1 MACLTNYTDLM
12 PSLLDFCGVESPVTE
27 GKSLRPLMEG
37 KVTGSGKEWQQ
48 RVVIT
53 DTQRLPHPIKWRF
66 SAVMQGDWR
75 LIRGK
80 ELYDLSSD
88 PGQRKDIA
96 AQHPEVVAKLRAE
109 YDTWWQQCSLEFTT
123 PHRCT
128 SAPRNARRCI

>member
-1 MACLTNYTDLM
+1 MRVATGCRFFLRYPAGGISEGKDVACLTNYTDLM
-12 PSLLDFCGVESPVTE
+12 PSLLDFCGVESPATE
-27 GKSLRPLMEG
+27 GKSLRPLIEG
-37 KVTGSGKEWQQ
+37 KVAESGKEWQQ

-88 PGQRKDIA
+88 PGA
-96 AQHPEVVAKLRAE
+96 A
-109 YDTWWQQCSLEFTT
+109 
-123 PHRCT
+123 
-128 SAPRNARRCI
+128 